1 MSKLVCPKTSEFK
14 KRAQS
19 LLVVVSSEPT
29 EIYEEFTDRVRKYNN
44 MPPFNFSDVFANF
57 NKVRSN
63 KSNRLPVIYGTLLIA
78 TIGHQRY
85 DRAKRNLI
93 HPKLV
98 PTNNMYHKNNISICF

>member
-78 TIGHQRY
+78 TIGHQSMMTVLNETLY
-85 DRAKRNLI
+85 TLNWYLLI
-93 HPKLV
+93 KG
-98 PTNNMYHKNNISICF
+98 TTKII

>member
-63 KSNRLPVIYGTLLIA
+63 KSNRRLPVTGDLWNPP
-78 TIGHQRY
+78 
-85 DRAKRNLI
+85 DCNFWS
-93 HPKLV
+93 PKV
-98 PTNNMYHKNNISICF
+98 